1 MKNIIKKIIYACLSL
16 QEKSLQSKLHKNLKG
31 SYANNT
37 SKTILSAT
45 EHVTFDA
52 ETKKNIDLVRKN
64 IEDILKSCE
73 NNPNKLLNYIQA
85 AGTKVIKLN
94 YADKILKFIGEEE
107 GLICELKGFKAL
119 YINLHTQNGFSLSTK
134 PMFLLRK
141 GLIDPL
147 FMIHNFYRWY
157 SLKMNL
163 PGFDY
168 KSQQNLKKYL
178 KNPNHKDIS
187 KLSIKDTL
195 QLQEAVARDKEAT
208 TFCIELA
215 QKTEGGQKVKQK
227 MQEGGAD
234 I

>member
-16 QEKSLQSKLHKNLKG
+16 QEKSLKFRLDKSLKG
-31 SYANNT
+31 SYTNNT
-37 SKTILSAT
+37 SKTILSGT

-52 ETKKNIDLVRKN
+52 ETKKNVDLVRKN
-64 IEDILKSCE
+64 IEDILKTCE
-73 NNPNKLLNYIQA
+73 NNPDKLLDYIQA
-85 AGTKVIKLN
+85 TGTNVIKLN
-94 YADKILKFIGEEE
+94 NADKILKLIGEEE

-134 PMFLLRK
+134 PMFLMRK

-178 KNPNHKDIS
+178 KNPHHKDIT
-187 KLSIKDTL
+187 KLSLDEVL

-208 TFCIELA
+208 TFCLELV
-215 QKTEGGQKVKQK
+215 KNTEGAQKVKQK
-227 MQEGGAD
+227 MQEGGAS